1 MTAFLRSSQDS
12 ERVLSTDRGLIRNR
26 EFAQQIRDFS
36 GLRWGKITPTDIDLF
51 IEFDDTLY
59 VLAEG
64 KHGNAHLPYGQRLAF
79 QRLIDA
85 LHHPPRIS
93 IGFIVSHDC
102 QGDIDF
108 AELPVREFRFRGEWR
123 TPRVP
128 ITLVQAINIIL
139 KRSLRL

>member
-1 MTAFLRSSQDS
+1 MITFLRSSQGS
-12 ERVLSTDRGLIRNR
+12 ERVLPTDRGVIRNR

-51 IEFDDTLY
+51 IEFGDTLY

-79 QRLIDA
+79 QRLVDA

-108 AELPVREFRFRGEWR
+108 AALPVREYRFRGAWR
-123 TPRVP
+123 TPKAPV
-128 ITLVQAINIIL
+128 TLVQAINML
-139 KRSLRL
+139 LARKKQ